1 MCRNL
6 LLLGLLCTV
15 LGTSLT
21 AVSNTLSIESASD
34 DVVTYTRKVLY
45 TSASD
50 ENDAVFLKVVADTGD
65 VRSNLVTVC
74 ELNSCDLSHS

>member
-1 MCRNL
+1 MLL

-21 AVSNTLSIESASD
+21 TVSNTLSIESASD

-50 ENDAVFLKVVADTGD
+50 ENDAVLLKVVTDTRD
-65 VRSNLVTVC
+65 IRSNFISVC
-74 ELNSCDLSHS
+74 ELNSGDLSHS